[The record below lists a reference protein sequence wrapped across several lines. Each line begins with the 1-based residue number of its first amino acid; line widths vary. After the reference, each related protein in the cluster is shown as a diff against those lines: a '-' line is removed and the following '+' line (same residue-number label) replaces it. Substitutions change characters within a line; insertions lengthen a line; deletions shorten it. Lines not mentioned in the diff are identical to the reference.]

1 MTFLYHDWSFLAKMA
16 QIADNK
22 IINEARQLA
31 FKLSNKLADQAGQ
44 DEHEVYPRDLVD
56 PITYLNFLNSIRQ
69 KDTSGNVI
77 VFMGGENP
85 STKTKAY
92 VKYEPSGGTTFYIL
106 KSGIEE
112 QLKMLESAAEAQGQ
126 ELLRPLVS
134 ALKTSMEAILGKL
147 TELNSDS
154 GNDGN
159 SKDLPPLPSGGKGV
173 NDSPTSDGKSS
184 PLAGAQRVSQQTGGT
199 KINKGL
205 KQSVESLTAAT
216 LPFTPAQKNEI
227 SPRRIYQFIS
237 GTKEML
243 EKQMGS
249 LRDHDALLTGHG
261 PSPYDPN
268 DSVSKVEAD
277 TLSDESVAV
286 YQQFI
291 EFDRDMSNNW
301 SDWVSFVN
309 SIRPPRN
316 TSVIRD
322 SVPYVI
328 GQSPDNTLA
337 DLFGSHMEA
346 MTAAQKLLPMLS
358 LFRAAIYA
366 IFKSPEL
373 VSVFTK
379 NTLDIQY
386 SEAGKFISP
395 LQTLSRG

>member
-1 MTFLYHDWSFLAKMA
+1 MTFLYHDWDFLAKMA
-16 QIADNK
+16 QIADNE

-56 PITYLNFLNSIRQ
+56 PITYLNFLDHIRQ

-77 VFMGGENP
+77 VFSDITGHVPPKNVQ
-85 STKTKAY
+85 AY
-92 VKYEPSGGTTFYIL
+92 VKYEPAGGTTFYIL
-106 KSGIEE
+106 KSGVEE
-112 QLKMLESAAEAQGQ
+112 QLKMLESAADTQGQ

-134 ALKTSMEAILGKL
+134 ALKTGMEAILGKL

-154 GNDGN
+154 GSNGN
-159 SKDLPPLPSGGKGV
+159 LPPLPSGGKGV

-243 EKQMGS
+243 EKQMGT
-249 LRDHDALLTGHG
+249 LRDHDVLMTGHG

-268 DSVSKVEAD
+268 DSVSKVEVD

-309 SIRPPRN
+309 GIRPPKN

-337 DLFGSHMEA
+337 DLFGSKMEA

-358 LFRAAIYA
+358 LFRAAVYA
-366 IFKSPEL
+366 IFKSTEL
-373 VSVFTK
+373 VRLFTK